1 MKITVAIDKETG
13 LLEIISSGGT
23 LSVTQTEAAAL
34 YTILKKALG
43 LRGRFLIW
51 RKRRMFSKVDTQ

>member
-1 MKITVAIDKETG
+1 MKITVTIDQKTG

-34 YTILKKALG
+34 YTILRKALG

-51 RKRRMFSKVDTQ
+51 RKRKMFIEGGKS